1 MGDFAKS
8 QPQIL
13 QQSIVEVVNQP
24 MNPQLLSVFPG
35 LLHDGNPRDIVHLF
49 SNVELTKQILIIFLV
64 RAVKLVPV
72 LGSCFSNMRKPGL
85 ERPVVVLLE
94 GRTDSSAPV
103 VAGDDDVLHLQH
115 LHGVLQNSEEVD
127 IRGRSLV
134 GHVPVHEKLS
144 WLQPHD
150 LVGGHSRVGAA
161 NPEVLGGLDAD
172 QSLEVFVILCDHGL
186 SPLPVV
192 LHDLLEVVHLGRLP
206 PEGHQLVPL

>member
-1 MGDFAKS
+1 M
-8 QPQIL
+8 
-13 QQSIVEVVNQP
+13 EVVNEP

-35 LLHDGNPRDIVHLF
+35 LLHDGNPRNIVHLF
-49 SNVELTKQILIIFLV
+49 SNVELTQQILIVLLV
-64 RAVKLVPV
+64 GAVELMPV
-72 LGSCFSNMRKPGL
+72 LGSRFSNMREPRLK
-85 ERPVVVLLE
+85 RPVIVLLE
-94 GRTDSSAPV
+94 GRTYSSAPV

-134 GHVPVHEKLS
+134 GHVPVHEELP
-144 WLQPHD
+144 WLQPHY
-150 LVGGHSRVGAA
+150 LVGGHSRIGAA

-172 QSLEVFVILCDHGL
+172 QPLEVFVVLCDHGL